1 MTKFRINLTL
11 NERDELTSLIK
22 KGKRK
27 VQHIQYAQILLGSD
41 ESIVNTALSANT
53 LSERFLISTKTVE
66 RVRKRFC
73 EKGMDVFEVTSCST
87 RSDKKFDARVES
99 HLLAI
104 ACQSPPDEEPYWKLQ
119 LISDRLVELKVVD
132 SISKSS
138 VCNLL
143 KKMNRGDGRL
153 NPFKKSNM

>member
-1 MTKFRINLTL
+1 MTKFRINLTHI
-11 NERDELTSLIK
+11 EREELTSVLK

-27 VQHIQYAQILLGSD
+27 VQHMQYAQILLGSD
-41 ESIVNTALSANT
+41 ESNGSTILSAAT
-53 LSERFLISTKTVE
+53 LSEQFFISTKTVE

-73 EKGMDVFEVTSCST
+73 EQGMGVFKPIHRAT

-104 ACQSPPDEEPYWKLQ
+104 ACQSPPGQAPHWKLQ
-119 LISDRLVELKVVD
+119 MLSDRLVELQVVD

-143 KKMNRGDGRL
+143 KKMKL
-153 NPFKKSNM
+153 SPFKKSNM